1 MDTAHRPLLHRWDLL
16 PLAAALA
23 LGALTWAA
31 WSQLPVHLP
40 IHFGPTGKA
49 DGFAPRT
56 IALGM
61 MFGLPA
67 LGWLFTA
74 FLGRLTGQRDAA
86 LMELQAQALPP
97 FRGLFT
103 AALLVIMALPILV
116 PLAGGGVVWP
126 VLGLFFALLL
136 AGIVLLALGVRTH
149 IPRELRA
156 SYRWGLFYVNAEDP
170 RLWVPKLIGV
180 GWTLNFAR
188 PASWFVMA
196 GLLALPVAALVFL
209 K

>member
-1 MDTAHRPLLHRWDLL
+1 
-16 PLAAALA
+16 
-23 LGALTWAA
+23 
-31 WSQLPVHLP
+31 
-40 IHFGPTGKA
+40 
-49 DGFAPRT
+49 
-56 IALGM
+56 
-61 MFGLPA
+61 
-67 LGWLFTA
+67 
-74 FLGRLTGQRDAA
+74 
-86 LMELQAQALPP
+86 LQAQALPP